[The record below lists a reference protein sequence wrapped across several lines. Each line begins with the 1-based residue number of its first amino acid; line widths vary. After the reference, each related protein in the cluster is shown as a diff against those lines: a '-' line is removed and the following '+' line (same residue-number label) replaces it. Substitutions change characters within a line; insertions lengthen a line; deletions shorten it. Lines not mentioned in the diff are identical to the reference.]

1 MIIKKE
7 KISKELKK
15 ELYVDPS
22 EFWNEIDIYYAQK
35 DGKFPLKLGFM
46 IDKIANKFSFAGNY
60 INYTFRDE
68 MVADAK
74 EKMIS
79 VLLEKKFKLYTYTI
93 LDKKN
98 YHSTNADEYLI
109 REYSRGIKAD
119 RGKIIFDNST
129 EFRTLTK
136 DEKIV
141 EVDGQLNLRTKN
153 MAFGYFTQIC
163 KHCFWSRIKK
173 EEQIRDTI
181 ENLREKVWNDMFNSG
196 HEGWDLVRKPKFG
209 LDDNDDSVHFEDV

>member
-1 MIIKKE
+1 MSFIKKE
-7 KISKELKK
+7 KLTKEQKK

-22 EFWNEIDIYYAQK
+22 EFWNEIDIFYAKMDDQ
-35 DGKFPLKLGFM
+35 FPLKLGLM

-98 YHSTNADEYLI
+98 YSKEEEDYKI

-119 RGKIIFDNST
+119 RGKILFDSTT
-129 EFRTLTK
+129 EFRNLTP
-136 DEKIV
+136 DEKV
-141 EVDGQLNLRTKN
+141 VVVDGQLNLRTKN

-173 EEQIRDTI
+173 EEL
-181 ENLREKVWNDMFNSG
+181 LRETLENFREKTWNDMYNSG
-196 HEGWDLVRKPKFG
+196 LEGWDLVRKPKFG
-209 LDDNDDSVHFEDV
+209 LDEDDSGVSYEDV

>member
-1 MIIKKE
+1 MTIKKE
-7 KISKELKK
+7 KLTKELKK

-22 EFWNEIDIYYAQK
+22 EFWNEIDIFYGQKSAQ
-35 DGKFPLKLGFM
+35 FPLKLGFM
-46 IDKIANKFSFAGNY
+46 IDKIANKFSYSGNY

-74 EKMIS
+74 EKMLS

-98 YHSTNADEYLI
+98 YIQNGDDFLI

-119 RGKIIFDNST
+119 RGKIIFDNAT
-129 EFRTLTK
+129 ECRQLTK
-136 DEKIV
+136 DEKVV

-181 ENLREKVWNDMFNSG
+181 ENLREKTWNDMYNSG
-196 HEGWDLVRKPKFG
+196 HEGWDLIRKPKFG
-209 LDDNDDSVHFEDV
+209 LDDGEEGFNFEDM